1 MKNLNLLVFLFLS
14 MLSNT
19 AFSQLSQGTFRIGPI
34 LSFNSSTSEIDGLD
48 DKFKTINLNLGLSGG
63 YYVID
68 NFEIGVEAAVT
79 STKSKLGA
87 DETKE
92 NGLSIGPIVSYMVS
106 LYDKLYLPIIA
117 GVGFNSVKV
126 NDDISETTYSGMVY
140 GIGAG
145 LEYLVGNK
153 LGARLL
159 LSTNFG
165 SLGDTDSSDE
175 INLKGSK
182 IGLGVNFYFSR

>member
-1 MKNLNLLVFLFLS
+1 
-14 MLSNT
+14 
-19 AFSQLSQGTFRIGPI
+19 
-34 LSFNSSTSEIDGLD
+34 
-48 DKFKTINLNLGLSGG
+48 
-63 YYVID
+63 
-68 NFEIGVEAAVT
+68 
-79 STKSKLGA
+79 
-87 DETKE
+87 
-92 NGLSIGPIVSYMVS
+92 MVS
-106 LYDKLYLPIIA
+106 LFDKLYLPIIA

-126 NDDISETTYSGMVY
+126 NDDISETTYSGVVY

-145 LEYLVGNK
+145 LEYLVGSK